1 MCVKQQRK
9 SFYFFSAKEGWRVWQ
24 ATFPGSIGLSGTLDT
39 PSLFFHWGL
48 PPHFTLHTI
57 HQPSEHQLTHTHIHN
72 KNPRIALHSFTITA
86 SLCHCSCSAHNPHFR
101 PTLPYIMDYLHF
113 YVLSPALFPHSMCV
127 VSLFL
132 ISVCILSLLF
142 PLIHIISYQHSFL
155 SLIYPHTQIFPRKKY
170 ASWIES
176 NRRRE

>member
-57 HQPSEHQLTHTHIHN
+57 HQPSEHQHTHIHN

-86 SLCHCSCSAHNPHFR
+86 SPPLFLFCSQSPFSPDPAIHYGLLTLLRPVSCS
-101 PTLPYIMDYLHF
+101 
-113 YVLSPALFPHSMCV
+113 LSTFH
-127 VSLFL
+127 
-132 ISVCILSLLF
+132 VCC
-142 PLIHIISYQHSFL
+142 
-155 SLIYPHTQIFPRKKY
+155 
-170 ASWIES
+170 
-176 NRRRE
+176 